1 MGECERFAASI
12 GDCMAGATA
21 HLEQIRQ
28 AMDDLAAAG
37 MWPSVPTE
45 DWSDNTGMYLLFRS
59 NRDGTYKGPGGK
71 REIRVGRDPDA
82 IAEVRRLA
90 ENRRRWEACELAA
103 WNLDKW
109 ITGKW
114 LELRHL
120 AEDCRRWPT
129 LDLATMAPAAEATPD
144 SETLK

>member
-45 DWSDNTGMYLLFRS
+45 DWSDNTGMYMLFRS

-71 REIRVGRDPDA
+71 REICAGRDPAA
-82 IAEVRRLA
+82 IAEARRLPRTGA
-90 ENRRRWEACELAA
+90 AGGLRAGRLEPRQVDYRQVDGAALPGRGLQALADPRPGL
-103 WNLDKW
+103 N
-109 ITGKW
+109 GPGGRGHPR
-114 LELRHL
+114 LR
-120 AEDCRRWPT
+120 DP
-129 LDLATMAPAAEATPD
+129 
-144 SETLK
+144 K